1 MYVNCAD
8 SQQQHFTA
16 IDSLQPES
24 SMAKKKL
31 SVERGSWK
39 KLDPEKLLQKVALK
53 IISWSPPVMN
63 WTVIKTIL
71 LHKDY

>member
-24 SMAKKKL
+24 SMAKK
-31 SVERGSWK
+31 SC
-39 KLDPEKLLQKVALK
+39 Q
-53 IISWSPPVMN
+53 
-63 WTVIKTIL
+63 
-71 LHKDY
+71 